1 MKAKE
6 LVKYIMSKMSAE
18 QALLILIESSIIQ
31 YENLKFDKGKEVH
44 PVLIISMAALDM
56 GWNMVVEKDT
66 ESVEGLIVGTKEYIE
81 RNLKSKK

>member
-31 YENLKFDKGKEVH
+31 YENLKFDKCKEVH